1 LAIIDVKE
9 NNNKTLVYVKGGEK
23 REWLADTRDDTTI
36 ETLDSD
42 YEDIDSL
49 RNLDVTDTVENI
61 LRIVRYRI
69 YVKYTT
75 DNRNIRKKYIK
86 FKNKE

>member
-1 LAIIDVKE
+1 LAIIGVEETD
-9 NNNKTLVYVKGGEK
+9 NKTLVYVKGGEK
-23 REWLADTRDDTTI
+23 CEWLADTRDDTTI

-49 RNLDVTDTVENI
+49 CNLDVTDTVENM
-61 LRIVRYRI
+61 LRIVRYRM

-75 DNRNIRKKYIK
+75 DNRNVRKKYIK
-86 FKNKE
+86 FKK